1 MKRVALPALAV
12 LLVAVPQIDLGA
24 QDTTTAQR
32 RPQPAANAAA
42 TPTYSS
48 PLEQLVAE
56 EAQRRANIAR
66 ILLLTNPQVA
76 NQQEA
81 LKLLSDQLYGDEAL
95 VYATRDQLTK
105 AAEALRKQPSTL
117 LVVLFAADSASASG
131 VSSVALS
138 VDGANTASK
147 ASADTLATALR
158 VGGATEMFRGGV
170 LPMSHSV
177 VLTATVN
184 GQPQQQSVRVNI
196 PSDAVTYVQF
206 ALQAGKLIQT
216 TWASRGTNPF

>member
-1 MKRVALPALAV
+1 MKRVALLALAV

-24 QDTTTAQR
+24 QDTTSAQR
-32 RPQPAANAAA
+32 RQTAAAPAA
-42 TPTYSS
+42 PTYSS
-48 PLEQLVAE
+48 PLDQLVAE

-66 ILLLTNPQVA
+66 ILLMTNTQVA

-95 VYATRDQLTK
+95 VYASRDQLTR

-131 VSSVALS
+131 VSGLALS
-138 VDGANTASK
+138 VDGANTSTK
-147 ASADTLATALR
+147 ANADTLTTALR
-158 VGGATEMFRGGV
+158 VGGAAEMFRGAV
-170 LPMSHSV
+170 LPMSHNV
-177 VLTATVN
+177 VLTATIN
-184 GQPQQQSVRVNI
+184 GQPQQQSVRVTI

-206 ALQAGKLIQT
+206 AMQGGKLIQT
-216 TWASRGTNPF
+216 TWASRGTNPY

>member
-12 LLVAVPQIDLGA
+12 LLVAVPRINLGA
-24 QDTTTAQR
+24 QDTTSAQR
-32 RPQPAANAAA
+32 RAQTAPNAAA
-42 TPTYSS
+42 TQQYNS

-66 ILLLTNPQVA
+66 ILLLTNTQVA

-105 AAEALRKQPSTL
+105 AAEALKKQPSTL
-117 LVVLFAADSASASG
+117 LVVLFAADSASAAG
-131 VSSVALS
+131 VSGLS
-138 VDGANTASK
+138 LSIDGANTASK

-158 VGGATEMFRGGV
+158 VGGAAEMFRGAV
-170 LPMSHSV
+170 LPMSHNV
-177 VLTATVN
+177 VLSATVN
-184 GQPQQQSVRVNI
+184 GQPQLQTIRVSI

-206 ALQAGKLIQT
+206 AMQQGKLIQT

>member
-1 MKRVALPALAV
+1 MKRVALLALAV
-12 LLVAVPQIDLGA
+12 LLVAVPHIDLGA
-24 QDTTTAQR
+24 QDTTSAQR
-32 RPQPAANAAA
+32 RQTAAAPA

-48 PLEQLVAE
+48 PLDQLVAE

-66 ILLLTNPQVA
+66 ILLLTNTQVA

-95 VYATRDQLTK
+95 VYATRDQLTR

-117 LVVLFAADSASASG
+117 LVVLFAADSVSASG
-131 VSSVALS
+131 VTGLALS
-138 VDGANTASK
+138 VDGANTSTK
-147 ASADTLATALR
+147 ASADTLTTGLR
-158 VGGATEMFRGGV
+158 VGGAAEMFRGAV
-170 LPMSHSV
+170 LPMSHNV

-184 GQPQQQSVRVNI
+184 GQPQQQAVRVTI

-206 ALQAGKLIQT
+206 AMQGGKLIQT
-216 TWASRGTNPF
+216 TWASRGTNPY